1 MILCVLVF
9 VEERGVHNSHEKLL
23 NINYFSS
30 LYLVVFSLDQD
41 TNVYIMKR

>member
-1 MILCVLVF
+1 MSLCVLVF
-9 VEERGVHNSHEKLL
+9 VEERGVHNSHEILQK
-23 NINYFSS
+23 IDYFSS